1 MSHVAKSRIIEE
13 IIIELRRKGLEI
25 PPNVMSNLKSARTLM
40 KVEKVDSKDQG
51 ETDPKID
58 QYISSVE
65 AYAITE
71 ANRHFPGEKV
81 DKWLTAL
88 DLASCDTCVTI
99 EKPKEEKRFIPG
111 VPRDQKWIR
120 VEPINS
126 LPIEK
131 LEKMATENKL
141 SFQRDKDGHLIVYG
155 TDENVKIFVKKMT
168 TQANPTTKNP

>member
-1 MSHVAKSRIIEE
+1 MSHVAKSKILEE
-13 IIIELRRKGLEI
+13 IIIEIRKKGLEI

-40 KVEKVDSKDQG
+40 KVEKVDPKGQG

-58 QYISSVE
+58 QYIRSVE

-71 ANRHFPGEKV
+71 AAKLFPGEKV

-88 DLASCDTCVTI
+88 DLAGCDTCVTI
-99 EKPKEEKRFIPG
+99 EGPKEERRFIPG

-141 SFQRDKDGHLIVYG
+141 EFQREKDGHLIVYG

-168 TQANPTTKNP
+168 AQTKQTTSSP

>member
-13 IIIELRRKGLEI
+13 IIIELRRKGLQI

-71 ANRHFPGEKV
+71 ASKLFPGEKV
-81 DKWLTAL
+81 DNWLTAL

-99 EKPKEEKRFIPG
+99 KPKEEKKFIPG

-120 VEPINS
+120 VEPIS
-126 LPIEK
+126 TLPIEK

-141 SFQRDKDGHLIVYG
+141 DFKREKDGHLVVYG

-168 TQANPTTKNP
+168 TQANPATKNP

>member
-1 MSHVAKSRIIEE
+1 MSHVAKSKILEE
-13 IIIELRRKGLEI
+13 IIIELRKKGLEI
-25 PPNVMSNLKSARTLM
+25 PPNVMSDLKSARTLM
-40 KVEKVDSKDQG
+40 KVEKVDPKGHG
-51 ETDPKID
+51 ETEPKID

-71 ANRHFPGEKV
+71 ASKLFPGEKV

-88 DLASCDTCVTI
+88 NLASCDSCVII
-99 EKPKEEKRFIPG
+99 EEPKEEMRFIPG

-120 VEPINS
+120 VEPITS

-141 SFQRDKDGHLIVYG
+141 GFKREKDGHLIVYG

-168 TQANPTTKNP
+168 AQTNQTTSNH

>member
-1 MSHVAKSRIIEE
+1 MSHIAKSKIIEE

-40 KVEKVDSKDQG
+40 KVEKIDPKDQG

-71 ANRHFPGEKV
+71 ASKHFPGEKV

-88 DLASCDTCVTI
+88 DIASCDTCVAI
-99 EKPKEEKRFIPG
+99 EEPKEMRFIPG
-111 VPRDQKWIR
+111 APRDQKWIR
-120 VEPINS
+120 VEPISS

-141 SFQRDKDGHLIVYG
+141 GFKREKDGHLMVYG
-155 TDENVKIFVKKMT
+155 TDENVKTFVKKMT
-168 TQANPTTKNP
+168 AQTNQPAGNP